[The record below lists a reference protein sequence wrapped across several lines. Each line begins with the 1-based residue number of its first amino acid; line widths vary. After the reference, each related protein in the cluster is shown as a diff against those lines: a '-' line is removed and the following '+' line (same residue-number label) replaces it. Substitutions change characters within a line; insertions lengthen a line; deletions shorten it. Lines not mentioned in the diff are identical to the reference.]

1 MRTSEVLAMSDPLLS
16 IQDLRAGYDMTEV
29 LQGLSLDVER
39 GSVVSLVG
47 RNGVGK
53 TTTLRSIVG
62 NLTPTGGSIQFN
74 GTDITTLDTESTIR
88 SGIAFVPEGR
98 RVFPGLTVRENIE
111 MGQMGVDA
119 SDGPSVDEVINMFEN
134 LQEREDSPGS
144 VLSGGEQQM
153 VAIGRALIAD
163 PDLLLL
169 DEPTEGLAPYI
180 VRQIEDI
187 IADLNDQGITVLV
200 VEQNI
205 PVALGVSDYTYILE
219 KGHIVHEGPA
229 DAVSENDEVL
239 NEHLGVGL
247 AD

>member
-1 MRTSEVLAMSDPLLS
+1 MSDPLLE
-16 IQDLRAGYDMTEV
+16 LAGVHAGYHLTEV
-29 LQGLSLDVER
+29 LQDVTLDVER

-62 NLTPTGGSIQFN
+62 NVTPTA
-74 GTDITTLDTESTIR
+74 GTITFDGRDVTTVGTEETIR
-88 SGIAFVPEGR
+88 SGITFVPEER

-111 MGQMGVDA
+111 MGRIGVDA
-119 SDGPSVDEVINMFEN
+119 SDGPTVDEVLDMFEN
-134 LQEREDSPGS
+134 LREREDKYGS

-153 VAIGRALIAD
+153 LAIGRALIAD

-180 VRQIEDI
+180 VEQIEEI
-187 IADLNDQGITVLV
+187 IADLNDQGITILL

-205 PVALGVSDYTYILE
+205 PVALDVSEYTYILE
-219 KGHIVHEGPA
+219 KGEIVHAGA
-229 DAVSENDEVL
+229 SSAVRGDEEL
-239 NEHLGVGL
+239 LDRHLGIGL
-247 AD
+247 GED